1 MDEITSGIIG
11 MKQAQLASQV
21 QFSVAR
27 KVLDNQEMQ
36 GNAAVKLIEAA
47 SQNASKAGDTL
58 VAAAT
63 GLGGQLDTYA

>member
-1 MDEITSGIIG
+1 MDEITRGIIG
-11 MKQAQLASQV
+11 MKQAQLTSQI

-27 KVLDNQEMQ
+27 KVLDNQELQ

-47 SQNASKAGDTL
+47 GKTASQAGDAL

-63 GLGGQLDTYA
+63 GLGGSVDTYA